1 MALNGIHTFKET
13 HHGIYT
19 EQGRGNLINGG
30 QSGKDTGFEAESPAS
45 NSGLAL

>member
-13 HHGIYT
+13 HHGVDT
-19 EQGRGNLINGG
+19 EQGRGRLIDGR
-30 QSGKDTGFEAESPAS
+30 QSGKGTGFEAESPAS